1 MYFVVEKISRTAL
14 QSMSFIFMA
23 RYLGPETFGNI
34 GFVSSV
40 LAIMSVITIF
50 GLDQLV
56 IRSAAKANVNALR
69 VAFRA
74 SSLSLMIGILLG
86 LILASTAVLAP
97 TAFDRDALL
106 LLSMAVPMA
115 FAVIIQAYLMTI
127 RRNKWLTIALLIE
140 AIGLSM
146 TRIAFC
152 VFEAQPFSFV
162 ILILVDA
169 TLVAIISAMALLISS
184 KRLNRVRFDWRG
196 YKVILLSSTPLAA
209 TTVVA
214 FMYMRVDQF
223 MVRIFDSSESLG
235 IYLVALKFIDMAN
248 ILVTTLFRNHTPTLL
263 RELRKDKIGFFFAI
277 EPMLSKV
284 FVLAGTTSFALFFF
298 GQEIATAVFGSSY
311 AESGTILA
319 VLILSIPAL
328 IIGQYSVMISV
339 SRSSFL
345 LPFFR
350 TLFGLV
356 VNVLGNGILIPVLGG
371 LGAAIATVIAFWSS
385 TVLSLLFTKEDRP
398 LFFATIRAA
407 TLTWILR

>member
-56 IRSAAKANVNALR
+56 IRSAAKANINALH
-69 VAFRA
+69 VALRA
-74 SSLSLMIGILLG
+74 SSLSLMIGLLLG

-97 TAFDRDALL
+97 TSFDRDALI

-115 FAVIIQAYLMTI
+115 FAVITQAYLMTI
-127 RRNKWLTIALLIE
+127 RHNKWLTLVLVIE
-140 AIGLSM
+140 AIGLSL

-152 VFEAQPFSFV
+152 VFGAQAFWFV

-169 TLVAIISAMALLISS
+169 TLVAIISAIALLISS
-184 KRLNRVRFDWRG
+184 KRPIRALFDFRG
-196 YKVILLSSTPLAA
+196 YKVMLLSATPLAA

-223 MVRIFDSSESLG
+223 MVRVFDSSESLG
-235 IYLVALKFIDMAN
+235 IYLVALKFIEMAS
-248 ILVTTLFRNHTPTLL
+248 ILVTTLFRNHMPTLL
-263 RELRKDKIGFFFAI
+263 RELQKDEIGFFFAI

-284 FVLAGTTSFALFFF
+284 FVLAGTTSCALFFF
-298 GQEIATAVFGSSY
+298 GKEVATAVFGASY

-339 SRSSFL
+339 SRSSFS